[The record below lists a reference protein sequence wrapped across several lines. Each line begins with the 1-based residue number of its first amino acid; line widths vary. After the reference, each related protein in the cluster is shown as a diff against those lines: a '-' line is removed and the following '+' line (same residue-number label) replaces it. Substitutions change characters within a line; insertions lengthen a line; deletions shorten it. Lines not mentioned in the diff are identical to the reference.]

1 MHKRVRTVAAAAA
14 GVVLAGSLAA
24 VPALGSAG
32 RTTTPQPVSASA
44 PLTDAQKQLVD
55 EFLTDHPLFAAGLA
69 HRAKVWHDFLA
80 AHPDF
85 AAEIAKVLALP
96 VGQRRAELVSWLRD
110 HPAVRHDLRQMR
122 RELRQDRRDRRQER
136 RQDRRTARGTTGS
149 SATSFAV

>member
-1 MHKRVRTVAAAAA
+1 MHKRVTTMAAAAA

-24 VPALGSAG
+24 VPALGSDGSPA
-32 RTTTPQPVSASA
+32 TAPVMASA
-44 PLTDAQKQLVD
+44 PLTDAQRALVD
-55 EFLTDHPLFAAGLA
+55 EFLADHPRLAQGLA

-80 AHPDF
+80 GHPDF
-85 AAEIAKVLALP
+85 AAEVDRVLALP

-122 RELRQDRRDRRQER
+122 RELRQDRRDRRQ
-136 RQDRRTARGTTGS
+136 DRRRDRGATGS